1 MAKKKAAKK
10 TKSKAKKAKKA
21 KAKSK
26 AKAKANVKAKKPKPI
41 PEGYHTVTPYLVL
54 QGAAGALD
62 FYKRAFGAKELVRMP
77 GPGGRIMHAE
87 IKIGDSPIMLADEA
101 PERGHRS
108 PHALGGTPVGICL
121 YVEDVD
127 SLAAQAVAAG
137 AKEIMPVRDQF
148 YGDRSGTFSDPYGH
162 QWTIATHKEDV
173 SPEEMR
179 RRMAALAPPSP
190 PPNPSPVSAEASA
203 PIN

>member
-10 TKSKAKKAKKA
+10 TKTKAKKAKKA
-21 KAKSK
+21 KAKGK
-26 AKAKANVKAKKPKPI
+26 AKVNAKVKKPKPI

-77 GPGGRIMHAE
+77 GPGGRVMHAE
-87 IKIGDSPIMLADEA
+87 IKVGDSMIMLADEA
-101 PERGHRS
+101 PERGHRG

-137 AKEIMPVRDQF
+137 AKEIMPVTDQF
-148 YGDRSGTFSDPYGH
+148 YGDRSGTFVDPYGH
-162 QWTIATHKEDV
+162 KWTISTHKEDV
-173 SPEEMR
+173 SPEEMH

-190 PPNPSPVSAEASA
+190 PPSPAPVSAEASA